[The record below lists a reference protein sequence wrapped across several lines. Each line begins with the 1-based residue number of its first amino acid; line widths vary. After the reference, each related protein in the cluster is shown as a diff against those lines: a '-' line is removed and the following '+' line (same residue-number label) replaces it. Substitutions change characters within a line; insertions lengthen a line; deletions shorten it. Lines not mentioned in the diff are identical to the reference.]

1 MIAVTSALTFGMF
14 GCANAQQGAATEST
28 SQSTAVEFKNI
39 NADEFAKIKQQD
51 SAIIIDVRTPGEIA
65 SGYITGATVFA
76 DINGNDF
83 ETQMGKLDK
92 NKTYIVYCRSG
103 ARSSSASD
111 YMVKNGFT
119 KVYNLSG
126 GISNWSGEVT
136 KP

>member
-14 GCANAQQGAATEST
+14 GCANAQQGTATET
-28 SQSTAVEFKNI
+28 TAQAAEFKNI
-39 NADEFAKIKQQD
+39 NAEEFAKIKQQD
-51 SAIIIDVRTPGEIA
+51 SAIVIDVRTPGEVA

-76 DINGNDF
+76 DINGSDF
-83 ETQMGKLDK
+83 EAQMSKLDK

-119 KVYNLSG
+119 NVYNLSG